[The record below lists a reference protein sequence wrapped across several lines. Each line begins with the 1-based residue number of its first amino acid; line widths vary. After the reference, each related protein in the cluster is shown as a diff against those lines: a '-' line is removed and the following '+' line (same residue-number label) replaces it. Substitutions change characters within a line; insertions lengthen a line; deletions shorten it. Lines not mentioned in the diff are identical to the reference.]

1 MKISPELLHRYY
13 DKELSQAQALEVA
26 KALQDD
32 PKLRSEL
39 GELQNLSTLLRNHAV
54 QQAESAS
61 FVGVFERIEQGITPQ
76 PTLWERFSD
85 VWQHAPSFWRW
96 ALPLGATA
104 TAAAAVLL
112 IGVLGTET
120 RSTQPLTAKLPLTA
134 RAPEAPVPTGPK
146 SSEIIEVDMGENIGT
161 VIDIE
166 AEDGEHVAVLWVDE
180 PELGSESL

>member
-76 PTLWERFSD
+76 PSLLERFSD
-85 VWQHAPSFWRW
+85 VWQHGPSFWRW

-112 IGVLGTET
+112 IGVLRTET
-120 RSTQPLTAKLPLTA
+120 PPAQPLSATLPVSVMS
-134 RAPEAPVPTGPK
+134 PEAPVATGPN

-166 AEDGEHVAVLWVDE
+166 ADDGEHVAVLWVEE